1 MTVTQNVEY
10 LLSHNKKFDSSVLYD
25 KDKHGMDFCEMII
38 PNASQPSFP
47 ITVTVSEEGCS
58 LSVGQFENV
67 TGSSRMTPEQALSAF
82 DDIMADKIVFVL
94 AYKDDGDIGFG
105 APYFSRVFAL
115 TGSDDD
121 MSDDYNAF
129 IAKIN
134 KPINKHLRFLT
145 SLKGRFFIFNFSGSL
160 RKNITR

>member
-1 MTVTQNVEY
+1 MTVGQKVEF
-10 LLSHNKKFDSSVLYD
+10 LLSHNRKFDSNVLYD
-25 KDKHGMDFCEMII
+25 KDKYGRDFCEMII
-38 PNASQPSFP
+38 PNASQPTFP

-58 LSVGQFENV
+58 LSVGHFENV
-67 TGSSRMTPEQALSAF
+67 TGSSRMTPEQTLSAI

-94 AYKDDGDIGFG
+94 AYNDDGDIGFG

-129 IAKIN
+129 IAKIS

-145 SLKGRFFIFNFSGSL
+145 PLKGRFFIFNFSGSL

>member
-1 MTVTQNVEY
+1 MTVAQNVEY
-10 LLSHNKKFDSSVLYD
+10 LLSHNKKFDTSVLYD
-25 KDKHGMDFCEMII
+25 KDKYGREFCEAII

-47 ITVTVSEEGCS
+47 ITVTVSEEGCA

-67 TGSSRMTPEQALSAF
+67 TGSSRMTCEQTLSAI
-82 DDIMADKIVFVL
+82 DDIMADKIIFVL

-105 APYFSRVFAL
+105 SPYFSRVFAL
-115 TGSDDD
+115 TGSGDD

-129 IAKIN
+129 IAKIS

-145 SLKGRFFIFNFSGSL
+145 TLKGRFFIFNFSGSL

>member
-1 MTVTQNVEY
+1 
-10 LLSHNKKFDSSVLYD
+10 
-25 KDKHGMDFCEMII
+25 MII

-67 TGSSRMTPEQALSAF
+67 TGSSHMTCEQTLSAI
-82 DDIMADKIVFVL
+82 DDIMADRIVFVL

-105 APYFSRVFAL
+105 TPYFSRVFAL
-115 TGSDDD
+115 TGSNDD
-121 MSDDYNAF
+121 MSDDYNSF
-129 IAKIN
+129 IEKIS

-145 SLKGRFFIFNFSGSL
+145 TLKGRFFIFNFSGSL
-160 RKNITR
+160 RKNFTR

>member
-1 MTVTQNVEY
+1 MTVAQNVEY
-10 LLSHNKKFDSSVLYD
+10 LLSHNKKFDSNVLYD
-25 KDKHGMDFCEMII
+25 KDKHGSDFCEMII

-47 ITVTVSEEGCS
+47 ITVTVSEEGCA

-67 TGSSRMTPEQALSAF
+67 TGSSRMTCDQTLSAI

-94 AYKDDGDIGFG
+94 AYRDDGDIGFG

-115 TGSDDD
+115 TGSNDD
-121 MSDDYNAF
+121 MSDDYNSF
-129 IAKIN
+129 IEKIS

-145 SLKGRFFIFNFSGSL
+145 TLKGRFFIFNFSGSL

>member
-1 MTVTQNVEY
+1 MTVAQNVEY
-10 LLSHNKKFDSSVLYD
+10 LLSHNKKFDSNVLYD
-25 KDKHGMDFCEMII
+25 KDKYGREFCEAII
-38 PNASQPSFP
+38 PNTSQPSFP

-67 TGSSRMTPEQALSAF
+67 TGSSRMTPEQALSAI
-82 DDIMADKIVFVL
+82 DDIMADKIIFVL

-129 IAKIN
+129 IAKIS

-145 SLKGRFFIFNFSGSL
+145 ALKGRFFIFNFSGSL